1 MALYTVSM
9 KQLIINSLLI
19 SLVSSAVVVLF
30 MISKEYF
37 LDLPDVYKNLDN
49 KCIKVVNF
57 KNGDAYN
64 CNDVD
69 VILRKYHLYKENST
83 TEK

>member
-19 SLVSSAVVVLF
+19 SLVSASLVILF
-30 MISKEYF
+30 MVAKEYF
-37 LDLPDVYKNLDN
+37 IDLPDVYKNLDG
-49 KCIKVVNF
+49 KCIKVINYQ
-57 KNGDAYN
+57 NGDAYN

-69 VILRKYHLYKENST
+69 IVLRKYHVIKENSVS
-83 TEK
+83 EK

>member
-19 SLVSSAVVVLF
+19 SLVSASLVILF
-30 MISKEYF
+30 MVAKEYF
-37 LDLPDVYKNLDN
+37 IDLPDVYKNLDG
-49 KCIKVVNF
+49 KCVKVINYQ
-57 KNGDAYN
+57 NGDAYN

-69 VILRKYHLYKENST
+69 VVLRKYHAKKDNSVS
-83 TEK
+83 EK

>member
-1 MALYTVSM
+1 MAFYTVSM
-9 KQLIINSLLI
+9 KQLIINSILI
-19 SLVSSAVVVLF
+19 SIVSASIVILF

-37 LDLPDVYKNLDN
+37 IDLPDVYKNTEG
-49 KCIKVVNF
+49 KCIKVINF

-69 VILRKYHLYKENST
+69 VVLRKYHLIKDAS
-83 TEK
+83 